1 MNTLRRTTRVGG
13 QYESRSLM
21 IYGGL
26 NYSIGRGKWV
36 IISSFP
42 TRPHDAVRD
51 AISSRKRKHRP
62 FTNRTRD
69 IIRRRMRGLEPLSS
83 DSESEY
89 ETETEEKLSEATTST
104 LPSSSMQEQDLQAD
118 APPLKLEDV
127 IPPTQASS
135 SRNKKRRNKKLLSK
149 TTPPPN

>member
-1 MNTLRRTTRVGG
+1 MGRRRRSWTWKGYR
-13 QYESRSLM
+13 SRCMMTSGCLDNM
-21 IYGGL
+21 R
-26 NYSIGRGKWV
+26 SV
-36 IISSFP
+36 IIGGYPARSEA
-42 TRPHDAVRD
+42 DIMD
-51 AISSRKRKHRP
+51 AISRKRTHRP
-62 FTNRTRD
+62 FTNRIRD
-69 IIRRRMRGLEPLSS
+69 IIGRRMRGLEPLSS

-89 ETETEEKLSEATTST
+89 ESETETEEKKLSEATTST

-135 SRNKKRRNKKLLSK
+135 SRNKKRRNKKLVSK